1 MPRPATPV
9 ELSTEERSELEARVR
24 RHGAGKLEVMRA
36 KILLGA
42 AGGESTEALAQ
53 RLDVRTGTVSK
64 IRRRFV
70 GERLGALNDAPRS
83 GRPRRYD
90 ETVEQRVLATL
101 DKEPPRGF
109 ARWNGPRL
117 AAHLGDVDVHQVW
130 RVLRTRGISLER
142 RRSWCLST
150 DPQFEQKAAD
160 VVGLYLAPPVNAVVI
175 AVDEKPHIQALERA
189 QGWLRLPNGQSLT
202 EFNHEYERH
211 GTTTL
216 FAALNIATGQVK
228 AGHYARRRRLEFL
241 DFMNQVIAD
250 HPNRDVHVILDNLPA
265 HKPKRDRWLAAHP
278 RAHLH
283 FTPTHAS
290 WLNQIE
296 VWFSILSRQALRG
309 ASFTSIAQVRA
320 AIDAF
325 IAVCN
330 PVAHP
335 FAWTKVS
342 VRRKTLASKYADL
355 RK

>member
-9 ELSTEERSELEARVR
+9 ELNAEERRELETRLR
-24 RHGAGKLEVMRA
+24 RHGAGQLEVMRA
-36 KILLGA
+36 KVLLA
-42 AGGESTEALAQ
+42 AAAGESTEKVAQ
-53 RLDVRTGTVSK
+53 RLDIRTGTVSK
-64 IRRRFV
+64 IRRRFAQ
-70 GERLGALNDAPRS
+70 ERLGALQDAPRS

-90 ETVEQRVLATL
+90 ETVEQRVLAAL
-101 DKEPPRGF
+101 DQPAPRGF

-202 EFNHEYERH
+202 GFSHEYERH

-216 FAALNIATGQVK
+216 FAALNIVTGQVK
-228 AGHYARRRRLEFL
+228 AGHYRRRRRLEFL
-241 DFMNQVIAD
+241 DFMNQVIAE
-250 HPNRDVHVILDNLPA
+250 HPDREVHVVLDNLST

-278 RAHLH
+278 NVHLH
-283 FTPTHAS
+283 FVPTHAS

-309 ASFTSIAQVRA
+309 VSFTGVAQVRA

-325 IAVCN
+325 IAAYN
-330 PVAHP
+330 PTAHP
-335 FAWTKVS
+335 FVWTKVQ
-342 VRRKTLASKYADL
+342 VRPKTLASKYADL
-355 RK
+355 EK

>member
-9 ELSTEERSELEARVR
+9 ELSTEERRELEARVR
-24 RHGAGKLEVMRA
+24 RHGAGQLEVMRA

-42 AGGESTEALAQ
+42 ADGESTEALAQ

-64 IRRRFV
+64 IRGRFV
-70 GERLGALNDAPRS
+70 QERLGALNDAARS

-90 ETVEQRVLATL
+90 ETVERRVLDML
-101 DKEPPRGF
+101 DTAPPRGF

-117 AAHLGDVDVHQVW
+117 AAQLGDVNVHQVW

-150 DPQFEQKAAD
+150 DPQFDQKAAD
-160 VVGLYLAPPVNAVVI
+160 VVGLYLAPPINAVVI

-202 EFNHEYERH
+202 GFNHEYQRH

-241 DFMNQVIAD
+241 DFMNQVIAE
-250 HPNRDVHVILDNLPA
+250 HPGREVHVVLDNLST

-278 RAHLH
+278 NVHLH

-309 ASFTSIAQVRA
+309 ASFVSIAQLRA

-325 IAVCN
+325 IAAYN
-330 PVAHP
+330 PTAHP

-342 VRRKTLASKYADL
+342 VRPKTLASKYAEL
-355 RK
+355 AK

>member
-9 ELSTEERSELEARVR
+9 ELSADERRELEARVR
-24 RHGAGKLEVMRA
+24 RHGAGQLEVMRA

-42 AGGESTEALAQ
+42 ADEESTEALAQ

-70 GERLGALNDAPRS
+70 QERLGALNDAPRS

-90 ETVEQRVLATL
+90 ETVERRVLDML
-101 DKEPPRGF
+101 DTPPPRGF

-117 AAHLGDVDVHQVW
+117 AAQLGDVDVHEVW

-150 DPQFEQKAAD
+150 DPQFDQKAAD

-202 EFNHEYERH
+202 GFNHEYERH

-241 DFMNQVIAD
+241 DFMNQVIAE
-250 HPNRDVHVILDNLPA
+250 HPGREVHVVLDNLST

-278 RAHLH
+278 NVHLH

-309 ASFTSIAQVRA
+309 ASFISITQVRA

-325 IAVCN
+325 IAAYN
-330 PVAHP
+330 PTAHP

-342 VRRKTLASKYADL
+342 VRPKTLASKYADL
-355 RK
+355 AK

>member
-9 ELSTEERSELEARVR
+9 ELSAEERQELEARVR
-24 RHGAGKLEVMRA
+24 QHGAGQLEVLRA

-42 AGGESTEALAQ
+42 ADGESTQALAE
-53 RLDVRTGTVSK
+53 RLDIRTGTVSK
-64 IRRRFV
+64 TRGRFA
-70 GERLGALNDAPRS
+70 GERLGALLDAPRS

-90 ETVEQRVLATL
+90 ATVEQRVLAAL
-101 DKEPPRGF
+101 DQPPPRGF

-130 RVLRTRGISLER
+130 RVLRMRGISLER

-160 VVGLYLAPPVNAVVI
+160 VVGLYLAPPVNAVVV

-202 EFNHEYERH
+202 GFTHEYERH

-216 FAALNIATGQVK
+216 FAALNIATGQVR
-228 AGHYARRRRLEFL
+228 AGHYRRRRRLEFL
-241 DFMNQVIAD
+241 DFMNQVLAD
-250 HPNRDVHVILDNLPA
+250 HPGREVHVVLDNLST
-265 HKPKRDRWLAAHP
+265 HKPKQDRWLAAHP
-278 RAHLH
+278 SVHLH
-283 FTPTHAS
+283 FIPTHAS

-309 ASFTSIAQVRA
+309 ASFTSVAQVRT
-320 AIDAF
+320 AIDEF
-325 IAVCN
+325 IVAYN
-330 PVAHP
+330 PTAHP
-335 FAWTKVS
+335 FAWTKVA
-342 VRRKTLASKYADL
+342 VRPKSLASKYAEL
-355 RK
+355 GN

>member
-1 MPRPATPV
+1 MARPATPV
-9 ELSTEERSELEARVR
+9 ELSAEERRDLEGRLR
-24 RHGAGKLEVMRA
+24 RHGAGQLEVMRA
-36 KILLGA
+36 KVLLA
-42 AGGESTEALAQ
+42 AAAGESTEAVAQ
-53 RLDVRTGTVSK
+53 RLDIRTGTVSK
-64 IRRRFV
+64 IRRRFAQ
-70 GERLGALNDAPRS
+70 GRLGALHDAPRS

-90 ETVEQRVLATL
+90 EKVEHRVLAAL
-101 DKEPPRGF
+101 DQPAPRGF

-150 DPQFEQKAAD
+150 DPQFDQKAAD

-202 EFNHEYERH
+202 GFSHEYERH

-216 FAALNIATGQVK
+216 FAALNIVTGQVK
-228 AGHYARRRRLEFL
+228 AGHYPRRRRLEFL

-250 HPNRDVHVILDNLPA
+250 HPHREVHVVLDNLST
-265 HKPKRDRWLAAHP
+265 HKPKRDRWLATHP
-278 RAHLH
+278 NVHLH
-283 FTPTHAS
+283 YTPTHAS

-309 ASFTSIAQVRA
+309 ASFTSVAQLRA

-325 IAVCN
+325 IAAYN
-330 PVAHP
+330 PTAHP
-335 FAWTKVS
+335 FVWTKVH
-342 VRRKTLASKYADL
+342 VRAKTLASKYADL
-355 RK
+355 GK